1 MRPAASSTRA
11 RRGTAAGPATQQPQ
25 RFRRLN
31 RTMKRYRDLAVSLG
45 RPMVLALIALLL
57 ILVVL
62 PAALGMQAN
71 AIR

>member
-1 MRPAASSTRA
+1 
-11 RRGTAAGPATQQPQ
+11 
-25 RFRRLN
+25 
-31 RTMKRYRDLAVSLG
+31 MKRYRDLAASLG

-62 PAALGMQAN
+62 PAALGMQVN

>member
-1 MRPAASSTRA
+1 MAPSGPFRAGTPHGTILTQQVGPA
-11 RRGTAAGPATQQPQ
+11 RR
-25 RFRRLN
+25 LK
-31 RTMKRYRDLAVSLG
+31 RTMKRYRDLAFSLG

-62 PAALGMQAN
+62 PAALALQAA